1 MPDAGVALSLDRVSR
16 WYGDGETRIAALRDV
31 TLVINPGDLVAVV
44 GPSGSGKSTLLQ
56 VFGMLDRAS
65 EGTVSIDGK
74 DVATLGDA
82 ALTRLRLDTIGF
94 VFQRFHLLMGLTAL
108 ENIALPL
115 EAAGK
120 DVATRYARAQALLA
134 RVGLADR
141 AMSHP
146 AQLSGGQRQRVAI
159 TRALAND
166 ARLVLA
172 DEPTGALHSDDKA
185 GVIALLTLVH
195 REGKTV
201 VIVTHDDAIAA
212 ICDRRLEIRDGHVT
226 EVPSRG
232 PGTGRAA

>member
-1 MPDAGVALSLDRVSR
+1 MSPRLATRRLPASVS
-16 WYGDGETRIAALRDV
+16 TR
-31 TLVINPGDLVAVV
+31 
-44 GPSGSGKSTLLQ
+44 SGSCS
-56 VFGMLDRAS
+56 S
-65 EGTVSIDGK
+65 
-74 DVATLGDA
+74 
-82 ALTRLRLDTIGF
+82 GF
-94 VFQRFHLLMGLTAL
+94 KRRGGLTAL
-108 ENIALPL
+108 ENIAAVPL

-120 DVATRYARAQALLA
+120 DVATRYARAHALLA

-159 TRALAND
+159 ARALAND